1 MKTTEI
7 ISSQF
12 NYINNNSKEL
22 LNICFPYFLIFSISY
37 YVSEDS
43 LYFIPVILIEYIVA
57 ALMIVNIHR
66 YIILDD
72 KKNYYSFSKR
82 LKPTFIYI
90 CYSLLLLAVSFFPMI
105 LFGVSFFLIDVL
117 PIPIS
122 LVIIG
127 ILFLIMIFCLF
138 LVYPSF
144 ALNLPMAAVGE
155 KVEFFK
161 MWKLS
166 KGFKLTIFLQFLI
179 ITIILL
185 LIITPLYFWLGDN
198 LLWNLV
204 SSFFGVIAYALLVS
218 CLSKTYLLW
227 KEKNIQVM

>member
-1 MKTTEI
+1 MNT
-7 ISSQF
+7 
-12 NYINNNSKEL
+12 Y
-22 LNICFPYFLIFSISY
+22 
-37 YVSEDS
+37 
-43 LYFIPVILIEYIVA
+43 
-57 ALMIVNIHR
+57 
-66 YIILDD
+66 
-72 KKNYYSFSKR
+72 
-82 LKPTFIYI
+82 
-90 CYSLLLLAVSFFPMI
+90 FFPMI

-185 LIITPLYFWLGDN
+185 LIIIPLYFWLGDN

-204 SSFFGVIAYALLVS
+204 SSFFGVIAYVLLIS